1 MSSRRST
8 AVFALVSFVSV
19 AGCEGEIRSSDGG
32 PPAMRDAYLDPT
44 VDAGPPHDA
53 AMPADAAMPTCFEP
67 PFGTSQSGLT
77 IDEAVAGG
85 GCSTAIV
92 RPLSE
97 QLIAELECL
106 EPGTMANLEGVP
118 GLELTSTAL
127 PWLQAPAAEA
137 LAAAIADGP
146 GTLSTNS
153 TLRTLPQQLMLYRW
167 YRAGLCGITLAA
179 APGASPHESGMSID
193 TSEYTAW
200 RLALES
206 HGWRWHGAGDLV
218 HFDYVAGGVSLPG
231 LSVLAFQ
238 RLWNRNH
245 PEDLIAEDGDYG
257 PQTEA
262 RLRISPAEG
271 FSIGAVCGEVDHAFD
286 VRSEIGDAGYTLR
299 SAPPMGT
306 ERVAY
311 RVDGRDVGEASRA
324 DGFARLV
331 GGCSDGMGH
340 RIDAIAR
347 DGSGTELAARTA
359 YVEAS
364 AGDAMYVQPRT
375 GDTFEIG
382 LERPGASIVAVEV
395 DVDGVTLLD
404 EVSGETR
411 STRRAV
417 TRTFTT
423 LGTRRVTLRAYGDA
437 GSVVFTR
444 EADVEL
450 VSTP

>member
-1 MSSRRST
+1 
-8 AVFALVSFVSV
+8 
-19 AGCEGEIRSSDGG
+19 
-32 PPAMRDAYLDPT
+32 
-44 VDAGPPHDA
+44 
-53 AMPADAAMPTCFEP
+53 
-67 PFGTSQSGLT
+67 
-77 IDEAVAGG
+77 
-85 GCSTAIV
+85 
-92 RPLSE
+92 
-97 QLIAELECL
+97 
-106 EPGTMANLEGVP
+106 MANIDGIP

-127 PWLQAPAAEA
+127 PWLQAPAAAGLAEA
-137 LAAAIADGP
+137 IPDGP
-146 GTLSTNS
+146 GTLTVNS

-179 APGASPHESGMSID
+179 SPGTSPHESGLAID

-200 RLALES
+200 QSALEA

-231 LSVLAFQ
+231 LSVEAFQ

-245 PEDLIAEDGDYG
+245 PEDLIDEDGVYG

-262 RLRISPAEG
+262 RLRMSPAEG
-271 FSIGAVCGEVDHAFD
+271 FPIGAICNEVDETFA
-286 VRSEIGDAGYTLR
+286 VRWTLDSGSGGAEGYTLR
-299 SAPPMGT
+299 AEPPMGT

-340 RIDAIAR
+340 RIDAIAH
-347 DGSGTELAARTA
+347 DGAGTELAARTA

-382 LERPGASIVAVEV
+382 LERPGASIVAIEV
-395 DVDGVTLLD
+395 DVDGIALVD

-411 STRRAV
+411 SARRAI

-437 GSVVFTR
+437 GAVVLTR
-444 EADVEL
+444 EADVVL